1 VEFPQSCPCFANT
14 VVARCALYRLFFT
27 YLCLAMTFYDKYP
40 QLKQR
45 DFLSNILVST
55 VFSTMSLEDQQV
67 KKEKVQEIV
76 TSVLMEQE
84 SKSAKLAT
92 D

>member
-1 VEFPQSCPCFANT
+1 
-14 VVARCALYRLFFT
+14 
-27 YLCLAMTFYDKYP
+27 MTFYDKYP

-45 DFLSNILVST
+45 DFLSKILVST

-76 TSVLMEQE
+76 ANVLMEQE